1 MKLEKPHTLKQ
12 IAEIIHAEFVG
23 DENHIITGLN
33 EIHKVEAG
41 DIVFVDHPKYYDK
54 ALQSAATTVLINKKV
69 DCPEGKGLLI
79 LDEPFT
85 AFNKLI
91 RHFQPNN
98 FTNRN
103 IGDKSVVGATSI
115 LMHGVT
121 IGNNVKIGEGCVL
134 HPNVV
139 VYDNCIIGDNVTIH
153 ANAVIGADAFYF
165 KKRETTIEKLQS
177 CGRVILCDDVEIGAL
192 TTIDRGVTADTIIGR
207 ATKLDNHVHIGHD
220 TVVGEMCIIAA
231 HTGVAGVV
239 EIKNKVTLWGQVGI
253 AAEVVVED
261 GVVVYAQSGVGKD
274 LKAGKVYFGSPC
286 DDAKEKMK
294 EMAYVRQLPSILE
307 DIKKLKAK

>member
-1 MKLEKPHTLKQ
+1 MKFDRVYALKE
-12 IAEIIHAEFVG
+12 IALILNCEFVG
-23 DENHIITGLN
+23 EENHAVLGLN
-33 EIHKVEAG
+33 EIHRVEIG
-41 DIVFVDHPKYYDK
+41 DIVFVDHPKYYEK
-54 ALQSAATTVLINKKV
+54 ALQSAATTVLINKNV
-69 DCPEGKGLLI
+69 VCPVGKALLI
-79 LDEPFT
+79 VDEPFT

-98 FTNRN
+98 FTDKK
-103 IGDKSVVGATSI
+103 IGEKSSVGKTTV

-121 IGNNVKIGEGCVL
+121 IGNNVAIGEGCVL

-139 VYDNCIIGDNVTIH
+139 IYDNCIIGDNVTIH
-153 ANAVIGADAFYF
+153 ANAVIGADAFYY
-165 KKRETTIEKLQS
+165 KKRESSMEKLQT
-177 CGRVILCDDVEIGAL
+177 CGRVILCDEVEIGAL
-192 TTIDRGVTADTIIGR
+192 TTVDRGVTADTIIGR

-239 EIKNKVTLWGQVGI
+239 DIKNKVTLWGQVGI
-253 AAEVVVED
+253 ASEVVIED
-261 GVVVYAQSGVGKD
+261 GVIVYAQSGVGKD
-274 LKAGKVYFGSPC
+274 LKAGKIYFGSPC

-307 DIKKLKAK
+307 DIKKLKSK